1 MKFLLLM
8 FSLYFLVT
16 GCATIVRG
24 SSDEVLINS
33 DPDEAEVT
41 ISNGMFCR
49 TPCNIELK
57 RKSDLIV
64 KIEKE
69 GFKTVRTA
77 LISTMDGASLGI
89 GTAANF
95 LFFPVVND
103 VVDYSTRA
111 NYSLKP
117 NPLFVRL
124 IAEDSDEEY
133 EFTKQSAD
141 TPKE

>member
-1 MKFLLLM
+1 M
-8 FSLYFLVT
+8 T

-24 SSDEVLINS
+24 SSDEGLINS

-41 ISNGMFCR
+41 RPMFCR

-57 RKSDLIV
+57 RKSDLID

-69 GFKTVRTA
+69 GFKTMRTA

>member
-1 MKFLLLM
+1 MKV
-8 FSLYFLVT
+8 FLVMIPFYLLVS

-69 GFKTVRTA
+69 GYKTVRTA

-124 IAEDSDEEY
+124 ISEDSEQEY
-133 EFTKQSAD
+133 EFTKQSDDAG
-141 TPKE
+141 E

>member
-1 MKFLLLM
+1 MKV
-8 FSLYFLVT
+8 FLVMIPFYLLVS

-33 DPDEAEVT
+33 DPDEAGVT

-69 GFKTVRTA
+69 GYKTVRTA

-124 IAEDSDEEY
+124 ISEDSEQEY
-133 EFTKQSAD
+133 EFTKQSDDAG
-141 TPKE
+141 E